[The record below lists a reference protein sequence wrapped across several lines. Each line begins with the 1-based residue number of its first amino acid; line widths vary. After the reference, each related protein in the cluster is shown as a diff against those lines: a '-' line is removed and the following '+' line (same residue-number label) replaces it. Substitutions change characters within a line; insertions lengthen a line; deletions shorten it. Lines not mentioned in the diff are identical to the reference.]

1 MTGAKN
7 VKILKN
13 QFLYARQP
21 RKGIFEIHSYGGI
34 FFMTIFWNFE
44 FLFQN
49 NGTFFQKKI
58 WLKSLLMV
66 STLAGL
72 MGSGIRESCKYSSM

>member
-1 MTGAKN
+1 MTGAKK

-13 QFLYARQP
+13 QFIHVHQP
-21 RKGIFEIHSYGGI
+21 RKDIFEILSYCGL

-49 NGTFFQKKI
+49 GGTFFQKKFG
-58 WLKSLLMV
+58 LKSLLLV
-66 STLAGL
+66 STSIG
-72 MGSGIRESCKYSSM
+72 